1 MRPKRIEIQRSLSLV
16 GVFAAWETA
25 AKLGWVDIHL
35 APPPSHVLRALYEL
49 TVSGDLV
56 RDVRESW
63 LRLVMGL
70 CAGVLSG
77 VGIGLMTGRMR
88 QLDSALTP
96 IIQFVRPLPP
106 VALIPLMIV
115 WFGIGDPAKVVAIA
129 VAVFFPVWVGTH
141 LGARSVAR
149 EYLWSAQLLTRSTV
163 RIVGTVVF
171 PAALPTIIA
180 GVRTAI
186 PVAFVM
192 IYVSELAGASAG
204 LGYEIAV
211 SHLAYRIDR
220 MLAALVLLGASG
232 AVTDALF
239 GMFVRWRWPWLL
251 TVR

>member
-1 MRPKRIEIQRSLSLV
+1 MF
-16 GVFAAWETA
+16 GVWELA
-25 AKLGWVDIHL
+25 AKFGWVDVHL

-49 TVSGDLV
+49 TVSGDLA

-63 LRLVMGL
+63 LRLVLGL
-70 CAGVLSG
+70 CVGVLCG
-77 VGIGLMTGRMR
+77 VVIGLLTGRLR
-88 QLDSALTP
+88 PVDSMLTP
-96 IIQFVRPLPP
+96 IIQFLRPLPP

-115 WFGIGDPAKVVAIA
+115 WFGIGNPAKVVAIA

-149 EYLWSAQLLTRSTV
+149 EYLWSAQLLTRSPT
-163 RIVGTVVF
+163 RIVAAVVF
-171 PAALPTIIA
+171 PAALPMIVT

-192 IYVSELAGASAG
+192 VYVSELAGASAG

-220 MLAALVLLGASG
+220 MLAALLLLGASG
-232 AVTDALF
+232 AITDALF
-239 GMFVRWRWPWLL
+239 GVFARWRWPWL
-251 TVR
+251 TRVQ